1 MQQYKCTKCGYVYL
15 PESGDHT
22 QGIAPN
28 TPFEELPDT
37 WVCPRCGAE
46 KKAFVIIV

>member
-1 MQQYKCTKCGYVYL
+1 MNQYNCTRCGYVYL
-15 PESGDHT
+15 PETGDHT
-22 QGIAPN
+22 QGVPAN

-46 KKAFVIIV
+46 KKDFVMIA

>member
-1 MQQYKCTKCGYVYL
+1 MDQYRCTRCGYIYL
-15 PESGDHT
+15 PETGDHK
-22 QGIAPN
+22 QGIPPN

-46 KKAFVIIV
+46 KKDFVKYP